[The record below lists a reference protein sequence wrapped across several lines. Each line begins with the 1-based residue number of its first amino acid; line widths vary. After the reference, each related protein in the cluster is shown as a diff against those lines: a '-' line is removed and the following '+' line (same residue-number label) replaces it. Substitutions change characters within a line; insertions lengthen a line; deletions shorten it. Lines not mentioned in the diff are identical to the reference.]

1 MATLSL
7 LSLPLA
13 ITIEMQYGLETEEK
27 KGLIHVVRL
36 LKLVKC
42 KTVIIIYFIVYTG
55 KQSQSSGSSD
65 SAELQALN
73 TRVAILIRL
82 GTQYMISIS
91 TDHQQLDTV
100 PWSSLGGMVDLGMCG
115 LDARIRVRFRAWNYS
130 HDWNM
135 YWDMPLSPDLSCKG
149 E

>member
-73 TRVAILIRL
+73 TRVAILISCYW
-82 GTQYMISIS
+82 GHTWHSIY
-91 TDHQQLDTV
+91 D
-100 PWSSLGGMVDLGMCG
+100 
-115 LDARIRVRFRAWNYS
+115 INFY
-130 HDWNM
+130 
-135 YWDMPLSPDLSCKG
+135 
-149 E
+149 